1 MKYLH
6 FHVVAV
12 HPRLTSGIA
21 VRCGKVLDGGLF
33 SPIRD
38 LEVIRDVIVEL
49 STHSSHLCQDIANL
63 LCFIL
68 ILKRYIRLLNVRKQG
83 ANTLLLSSLKLI
95 LGEN

>member
-21 VRCGKVLDGGLF
+21 VRRGKVLDGGLF

-38 LEVIRDVIVEL
+38 LEVVCDVIVEL
-49 STHSSHLCQDIANL
+49 STHSSHLKKVKILQI
-63 LCFIL
+63 CFIWF
-68 ILKRYIRLLNVRKQG
+68 
-83 ANTLLLSSLKLI
+83 
-95 LGEN
+95 

>member
-21 VRCGKVLDGGLF
+21 VRGGKVLNGGLF

-38 LEVIRDVIVEL
+38 FEVVCDVIVEL
-49 STHSSHLCQDIANL
+49 STHASHLKKVKILQI
-63 LCFIL
+63 CFI
-68 ILKRYIRLLNVRKQG
+68 
-83 ANTLLLSSLKLI
+83 
-95 LGEN
+95 